1 MREFS
6 ELVIKDMLKE
16 HLNVN
21 VERIDPNAFA
31 NGYIKI
37 SIYWDND
44 LISESKQEIVRKFF

>member
-1 MREFS
+1 MN